1 MSGSFDHAT
10 SYLQGLVTSDL
21 FSEPKAPREESMENV
36 HTLSGVLAPQ
46 PASDGVSSENRTV
59 TIDGNEKKSMEEDSA
74 VPIPPVQFTSQ
85 LRSTCF
91 LDHRGRILTDALL
104 WKRTLLDGSNNTTAT
119 AMTKSTTEYLI
130 DIPDNTADLLLSHL
144 HQHKLRRSKIKLVD
158 KSDELSVHAVYG
170 TLNATGAPEGYM
182 AAMDPR
188 HPSLGMRILS
198 VGDHMLSINSNPN
211 GVVAS
216 SETEASSKVNDASL
230 PPPTTASSSSSSSS
244 SPTNKRQQRHH
255 HFETLMNN
263 FFPPVPGTYSVLR
276 KLSGIAEG
284 DELTSKTP
292 LECNQEFL
300 NAISFSKGCYLG
312 QELTARSQYVG
323 VIRKRIVPIMIVDMD
338 MEVPKPWIMA
348 SMIQDLGE
356 KDGVEKVFG
365 TIKSV
370 GEEEERNM
378 KKKEGNDGNQVDEE
392 ETTKKRVPQLMGYIP
407 PPLPRISAAGAG
419 SIVSM
424 MMGSVNMEY
433 QDGDGNPQ
441 EVTSDGGTSGEPQ
454 RETITEEQLM
464 KLQVSGEQL
473 RAEINELATPG
484 ASIIDKKDGKTIG
497 KIISSP
503 ASGTTVLLAQMR
515 LDRLGLLGND
525 ASNNKWSL
533 TNKIL
538 IGESSTKEYRYL
550 PYLPLWW
557 PEIDRET
564 GKEKIANERNV
575 VDDEGVVTAEEDE
588 ELEELCTEEEGDAD
602 GRR

>member
-1 MSGSFDHAT
+1 MASKAAAAAAAAAAASSKYGPLWGRGYETLSNRRILSVSGTFDHAT

-21 FSEPKAPREESMENV
+21 LSEPKAPREESMENV
-36 HTLSGVLAPQ
+36 HTLSGVVASPP
-46 PASDGVSSENRTV
+46 PASSDEGAVAVDGDTKL
-59 TIDGNEKKSMEEDSA
+59 NEKIAS
-74 VPIPPVQFTSQ
+74 IPPVRFTSQ

-104 WKRTLLDGSNNTTAT
+104 WKRTLLDNGSSSNTASSTT
-119 AMTKSTTEYLI
+119 TTSSKSTTEYLI
-130 DIPDNTADLLLSHL
+130 DIPGNTADLLLSHL
-144 HQHKLRRSKIKLVD
+144 NQHKLRRSKIKLVD
-158 KSDELSVHAVYG
+158 KSNELSVHAVYG

-198 VGDHMLSINSNPN
+198 VGDEMLNDKSNPN
-211 GVVAS
+211 NVAS
-216 SETEASSKVNDASL
+216 SESASIDNDALS
-230 PPPTTASSSSSSSS
+230 TSS
-244 SPTNKRQQRHH
+244 NKRQQRHH

-284 DELTSKTP
+284 DEITSKTP

-323 VIRKRIVPIMIVDMD
+323 VIRKRIVPIMIVDVD
-338 MEVPKPWIMA
+338 MEVPKPWVMA

-365 TIKSV
+365 TIKTV
-370 GEEEERNM
+370 GEEEERKM
-378 KKKEGNDGNQVDEE
+378 KSEGNDGNEVEE
-392 ETTKKRVPQLMGYIP
+392 ETTEKKKRLPQLAGYIP

-424 MMGSVNMEY
+424 MMGSVNMQHELPSS
-433 QDGDGNPQ
+433 GGGANPQ
-441 EVTSDGGTSGEPQ
+441 EGMSVNGEPQ
-454 RETITEEQLM
+454 HETITEEQLV

-473 RAEINELATPG
+473 QAEIKELATPG
-484 ASIIDKKDGKTIG
+484 TSIIDKKDGKTIG

-515 LDRLGLLGND
+515 LDRLGLLGTND
-525 ASNNKWSL
+525 GPNKWSL

-538 IGESSTKEYRYL
+538 IGESTKEYRYL

-564 GKEKIANERNV
+564 GKEKIVDEV
-575 VDDEGVVTAEEDE
+575 VVEEDE
-588 ELEELCTEEEGDAD
+588 LEGL
-602 GRR
+602 

>member
-1 MSGSFDHAT
+1 MASKAAAAAAAAASSKYGPLWGRGYETLSNRRILSVSGTFDHAT

-21 FSEPKAPREESMENV
+21 FSEPNPPREEPMENV
-36 HTLSGVLAPQ
+36 HTLSGVVASPP
-46 PASDGVSSENRTV
+46 PASSDDGTV
-59 TIDGNEKKSMEEDSA
+59 VVDGDTKLNEELAS
-74 VPIPPVQFTSQ
+74 IPPVRFTSQ

-104 WKRTLLDGSNNTTAT
+104 WKRTLLDGSSSSNTAASTAT
-119 AMTKSTTEYLI
+119 SSKSTTEYLI
-130 DIPDNTADLLLSHL
+130 DLPDNTADLLLSHL
-144 HQHKLRRSKIKLVD
+144 NQHKLRRSKIKLAD
-158 KSDELSVHAVYG
+158 KSNELSVHAVYG
-170 TLNATGAPEGYM
+170 TLNATGAPDGYM

-198 VGDHMLSINSNPN
+198 VGEQILHGNSNPN
-211 GVVAS
+211 SAAS
-216 SETEASSKVNDASL
+216 TDLASVD
-230 PPPTTASSSSSSSS
+230 TDASSSAVSSS
-244 SPTNKRQQRHH
+244 NKRQQRHH

-284 DELTSKTP
+284 SELTTKTP

-323 VIRKRIVPIMIVDMD
+323 VIRKRIVPIMIVDVD
-338 MEVPKPWIMA
+338 MEVPKPWVMA

-365 TIKSV
+365 TIKTV
-370 GEEEERNM
+370 GEEEEQTM
-378 KKKEGNDGNQVDEE
+378 KMDGNYGNEAMKE
-392 ETTKKRVPQLMGYIP
+392 ETKEEKKKKRVPQLMGYIP

-424 MMGSVNMEY
+424 MMGSVNV
-433 QDGDGNPQ
+433 QSLGDGANPQ
-441 EVTSDGGTSGEPQ
+441 DAMNDGGSGEPQ
-454 RETITEEQLM
+454 HETITEEQLV

-473 RAEINELATPG
+473 QAEINELAKPG
-484 ASIIDKKDGKTIG
+484 TSIIDKKDGKTIG

-515 LDRLGLLGND
+515 LDRLGLLGAND
-525 ASNNKWSL
+525 GSNKWSL

-538 IGESSTKEYRYL
+538 IGESTKEYRYL

-564 GKEKIANERNV
+564 GKEKI
-575 VDDEGVVTAEEDE
+575 VDEVLVEEDE
-588 ELEELCTEEEGDAD
+588 LEGL
-602 GRR
+602 